1 MCAVP
6 DAQKPSMVPGTT
18 EVPANRWLLNSYKL
32 RTPVLHCI
40 GVCKPGH

>member
-32 RTPVLHCI
+32 HTPVLHCI